1 MVDNESVGILKDSI
15 FDRMEKYVIED
26 HRQYSKS
33 WCEVMGRCAVVLYV

>member
-1 MVDNESVGILKDSI
+1 MVDNELVGILKNGI
-15 FDRMEKYVIED
+15 FDRRKYVVED